1 MKTNGLMLLIV
12 TMVAMVGCSKNNS
25 HVEFPSREAETAFQT
40 KYPGASSVEWERAG
54 VFQKVEF
61 VWNAVEY
68 DAWYTASGIWLQTE
82 YTMSYANVPDAVKEN
97 ASNDIN
103 YPAESWIPQ
112 NSVEV
117 VERLNYPLWYEV
129 ELKKGNEEVSIW
141 ADAEAFRHYTATA
154 DMDSDE
160 LPSAIRSFLT
170 LRYANALV
178 TEGMQLTDGS
188 YVVYLLSGNEPKQVY
203 FTSSQEWNYTE
214 WPVLAGSL
222 PQAVQ
227 TVLGGE
233 AYKDYSIK
241 SVEYQQYTDKSYY
254 HIVLEN
260 TNLPG
265 SLTMSINIDSQ
276 GNMIL

>member
-1 MKTNGLMLLIV
+1 MRTNGLMILIV
-12 TMVAMVGCSKNNS
+12 TIVAMAACSKNNS

-61 VWNAVEY
+61 VLNAVEY

-82 YTMSYANVPDAVKEN
+82 YTMAYANVPDAVKEN

-103 YPAESWIPQ
+103 YPADSWIPQ
-112 NSVEV
+112 NSVDV
-117 VERLNYPLWYEV
+117 VDRLNYPLWYEV
-129 ELKKGNEEVSIW
+129 ELKKGSEEVFEWS
-141 ADAEAFRHYTATA
+141 DAEAFRHYVATE
-154 DMDSDE
+154 DMDWDE
-160 LPSAIRSFLT
+160 LPAAIRSFLSS
-170 LRYANALV
+170 RYANAWV
-178 TEGMQLTDGS
+178 TEGMQLSDGS

-203 FTSSQEWNYTE
+203 FTSSQEWSYTE
-214 WPVLAGSL
+214 WPVSPGTL
-222 PQAVQ
+222 PQEVQ

-233 AYKDYSIK
+233 AYKNYSIK
-241 SVEYQQYTDKSYY
+241 SVEYQQYADKAYY

-265 SLTMSINIDSQ
+265 NQTIWINIDSQ
-276 GNMIL
+276 GNMV

>member
-1 MKTNGLMLLIV
+1 MKTNGLMILIV

-25 HVEFPSREAETAFQT
+25 HVEFPSRMAETAFQT

-68 DAWYTASGIWLQTE
+68 DAWYTASGIWLQSEHT
-82 YTMSYANVPDAVKEN
+82 TSYADAPDAVKEN

-103 YPAESWIPQ
+103 YPADSWLPQ

-117 VERLNYPLWYEV
+117 VDRLNYPLWYEV
-129 ELKKGNEEVSIW
+129 ELKKGNEEVSMW
-141 ADAEAFRHYTATA
+141 ADAEAFRHYTVTA
-154 DMDSDE
+154 DLDDDE
-160 LPSAIRSFLT
+160 LPSAIRSFLASH
-170 LRYANALV
+170 YVNALV
-178 TEGMQLTDGS
+178 TEGMRLSDGS
-188 YVVYLLSGNEPKQVY
+188 YVVCFLGENEPKQAY
-203 FTSSQEWNYTE
+203 FTPSAEWTYTE
-214 WPVLAGSL
+214 WPVSAGTL
-222 PQAVQ
+222 PQAVL

-241 SVEYQQYTDKSYY
+241 SVERRQNADKEYY

-265 SLTMSINIDSQ
+265 SRTMSLDIDSQ
-276 GNMIL
+276 GNFID